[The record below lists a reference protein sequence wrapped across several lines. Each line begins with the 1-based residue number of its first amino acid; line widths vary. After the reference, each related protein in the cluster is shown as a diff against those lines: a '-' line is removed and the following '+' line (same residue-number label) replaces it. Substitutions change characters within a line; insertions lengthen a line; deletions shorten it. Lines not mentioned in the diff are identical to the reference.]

1 MKGFTAVL
9 ESIPLVIT
17 LQRLV
22 EIIYALGQRVILD
35 VGTSGIHNPQ
45 GGIAKPHS
53 MFGCFCRS
61 KVMHNETWFGK
72 HELLKLKKVQYLMT
86 VRDQRR
92 TMSTIKQLTRNL
104 ADRTSRLT

>member
-1 MKGFTAVL
+1 M
-9 ESIPLVIT
+9 
-17 LQRLV
+17 
-22 EIIYALGQRVILD
+22 GQTGISD
-35 VGTSGIHNPQ
+35 VGKSGIHNPQ
-45 GGIAKPHS
+45 GGMTKLHFI
-53 MFGCFCRS
+53 FGCFSRS
-61 KVMHNETWFGK
+61 EVMLHETWFGK